1 MNTRRTITYPSIVST
16 RRVDTPPLLLVILP
30 LAILLLAPPATL
42 SAQRHWGV
50 APLPIIAYSPDT
62 GGMFGAAAIF
72 FYGPDVGIPEEQ
84 RQGFRNN
91 TAAVN
96 AIVTTN
102 GSWIGAVSGT
112 NYLRDERYR
121 WDNAVYGN
129 RAPGVF
135 FGIGDDADDLETY
148 QAETVG
154 GETKFSR
161 QVVNNLFV
169 GPLYQYE
176 RTRILETDD
185 DGALAGSGGAG
196 ADGSTATGGT
206 ANGGIA
212 SDDDTILGS
221 EGITV
226 VSGPGIAVIWDSTGG
241 AFWPTRGA
249 RADAEVRTFPEITGS
264 TTDFGLY
271 RLRYVQYIPVGNRH
285 VLAVQGRF
293 RGSWGDVPF
302 QHLPSI
308 GGDGVMRGLLSGR
321 YRDTVAAIAGAEYRV
336 PVGRSLG
343 IVAFGSVGQVGPDA
357 ASMDLTDLK
366 GAVGL
371 GFRVALNR
379 EQKLNLRIDIAVSP
393 DGLAPYVNMGEAY

>member
-1 MNTRRTITYPSIVST
+1 
-16 RRVDTPPLLLVILP
+16 
-30 LAILLLAPPATL
+30 
-42 SAQRHWGV
+42 
-50 APLPIIAYSPDT
+50 
-62 GGMFGAAAIF
+62 MFGAAAIF

-112 NYLRDERYR
+112 NYLRNERFR
-121 WDNAVYGN
+121 WDNGVYGN

-135 FGIGDDADDLETY
+135 FGIGDDADDMEEY
-148 QAETVG
+148 RAETIG
-154 GETKFSR
+154 AETTFSR
-161 QVVNNLFV
+161 QIVENLFV
-169 GPLYQYE
+169 GPLFQYE
-176 RTRILETDD
+176 RTRMLETEE
-185 DGALAGSGGAG
+185 DGALAGVDGAAAPGDGSGTVP
-196 ADGSTATGGT
+196 ADGTG
-206 ANGGIA
+206 
-212 SDDDTILGS
+212 DDPGEEATILGS
-221 EGITV
+221 DGTTV

-249 RADAEVRTFPEITGS
+249 RAAAEVRTFSEITGS

-271 RLRYVQYIPVGNRH
+271 RLRYVQYVPIGDRH

-302 QHLPSI
+302 QHLLSI
-308 GGDGVMRGLLSGR
+308 GGDGVMRGLLAGR

-343 IVAFGSVGQVGPDA
+343 VVAFGSVGQVGPDI
-357 ASMDLTDLK
+357 ASMDMTELK
-366 GAVGL
+366 GAAGI

-379 EQKLNLRIDIAVSP
+379 EQRLNLRIDIAVSP

>member
-1 MNTRRTITYPSIVST
+1 MNTLRTIAFSSLTST
-16 RRVDTPPLLLVILP
+16 TRGHAPLLILAA
-30 LAILLLAPPATL
+30 LFAALPATL
-42 SAQRHWGV
+42 PAQRHWGV

-72 FYGPDVGIPEEQ
+72 FYGPDVGVPEEQ

-102 GSWIGAVSGT
+102 GSWIGALSGT
-112 NYLRDERYR
+112 NFLQDERYR

-129 RAPGVF
+129 RAPGVY
-135 FGIGDDADDLETY
+135 FGIGDDTDDMETY
-148 QAETVG
+148 LAETVG
-154 GETKFSR
+154 VETTLSR
-161 QVVNNLFV
+161 RIVQNLFI

-176 RTRILETDD
+176 WTSILETDD
-185 DGALAGSGGAG
+185 DGALSGPDWSGSG
-196 ADGSTATGGT
+196 DSGSERTVGGPETGGNT
-206 ANGGIA
+206 GEE
-212 SDDDTILGS
+212 TILGS
-221 EGITV
+221 DGTTV

-241 AFWPTRGA
+241 VFWPTRGA
-249 RADAEVRTFPEITGS
+249 RANGEIRTFSEITGS
-264 TTDFGLY
+264 TSDFGLY
-271 RLRYVQYIPVGNRH
+271 SLRYVQYIPVAGRH

-293 RGSWGDVPF
+293 HGSWGEVPF

-308 GGDGVMRGLLSGR
+308 GGDGVMRGLLAGR

-343 IVAFGSVGQVGPDA
+343 VVAFGSVGQVGPDLG
-357 ASMDLTDLK
+357 SMDMKELK
-366 GAVGL
+366 SAVGL